1 MLLAQMPPKTRC
13 LTPGATILLAQPPG
27 FNPYRA
33 EGLSGMGRGD
43 LPPTALWVR
52 RLPNPLLYPCHRLA
66 LALGCGGGTAE
77 GCGGLSNPL
86 CVSQALLKP
95 GEDSWSLAEL
105 VQALVLLTHY
115 HSLASFVFGC
125 GIKPE
130 EEQDVGNSCWSPSP
144 HSDSSPASD
153 DSMGGS
159 GVRGALPCRAVSVPW
174 GAGCFMG
181 QVCS

>member
-1 MLLAQMPPKTRC
+1 
-13 LTPGATILLAQPPG
+13 
-27 FNPYRA
+27 
-33 EGLSGMGRGD
+33 MG
-43 LPPTALWVR
+43 LWVR
-52 RLPNPLLYPCHRLA
+52 HFPNTLLCPCHCLA
-66 LALGCGGGTAE
+66 PALGCGVQLRA
-77 GCGGLSNPL
+77 GGLSNPC

-130 EEQDVGNSCWSPSP
+130 EEQDVGNSCSP

-159 GVRGALPCRAVSVPW
+159 GVRGALPCRV
-174 GAGCFMG
+174 
-181 QVCS
+181 

>member
-1 MLLAQMPPKTRC
+1 MLPAQIPLKTHC
-13 LTPGATILLAQPPG
+13 LTPGATILLAQPPE
-27 FNPYRA
+27 FNPFRA
-33 EGLSGMGRGD
+33 EGVSGMGRGY
-43 LPPTALWVR
+43 LPPTGLRVR
-52 RLPNPLLYPCHRLA
+52 HFPNMLLYPCPWLDPA
-66 LALGCGGGTAE
+66 VGCGEGTAE
-77 GCGGLSNPL
+77 GWGGLSNPR

-130 EEQDVGNSCWSPSP
+130 EDQDVGNSYWPPSP
-144 HSDSSPASD
+144 HSDSSSASD

-159 GVRGALPCRAVSVPW
+159 WCPW
-174 GAGCFMG
+174 S
-181 QVCS
+181 QECSWEIFC